1 MAYQDIER
9 KKLVETSERH
19 KLELTNELNGIGIK
33 SDKLLT
39 NALIIG
45 GSLAFTYLLVSQ
57 LTSEVKKS
65 KKSKAQKAQSADGF
79 EIEEEE
85 EEATL
90 FSQLGAK
97 LVDQATLFLLDI
109 AKEKLSEYIQSK
121 KRENS

>member
-65 KKSKAQKAQSADGF
+65 KKSKAQKAQSEDGF
-79 EIEEEE
+79 EIEE

>member
-19 KLELTNELNGIGIK
+19 KLELTNELNGIGIRT
-33 SDKLLT
+33 DKFLT

-57 LTSEVKKS
+57 LTGEGKKS
-65 KKSKAQKAQSADGF
+65 KKSKAQKVQSEDGF

-85 EEATL
+85 PTL
-90 FSQLGAK
+90 FSKLGAK
-97 LVDQATLFLLDI
+97 LVDQATLVLLDM

-121 KRENS
+121 QRENS

>member
-57 LTSEVKKS
+57 LTGEVKKS
-65 KKSKAQKAQSADGF
+65 KKSKAQKVQSEDGF
-79 EIEEEE
+79 GIEE

-90 FSQLGAK
+90 FSKLGAK
-97 LVDQATLFLLDI
+97 LVDQATLVLLDI

>member
-57 LTSEVKKS
+57 LTNEVKKS
-65 KKSKAQKAQSADGF
+65 KKSKAQKAQSEDGF
-79 EIEEEE
+79 EIEEE

>member
-57 LTSEVKKS
+57 LTGEVKKP
-65 KKSKAQKAQSADGF
+65 KKSKAQKAQPENGF
-79 EIEEEE
+79 EIEEE

-90 FSQLGAK
+90 FSKLGAK
-97 LVDQATLFLLDI
+97 LIDQATLVLLDI

>member
-57 LTSEVKKS
+57 LIGEVKKS
-65 KKSKAQKAQSADGF
+65 KKSKAQKVQSEDGF
-79 EIEEEE
+79 GIEE

-90 FSQLGAK
+90 FSK
-97 LVDQATLFLLDI
+97 LVDQATLVLLDI

>member
-65 KKSKAQKAQSADGF
+65 KKSKAQKAQSEDGF
-79 EIEEEE
+79 EIEEE

>member
-65 KKSKAQKAQSADGF
+65 KKSKAQKAQSEDGF
-79 EIEEEE
+79 EIE

>member
-19 KLELTNELNGIGIK
+19 KLELINELNGIGIK

-57 LTSEVKKS
+57 LTGEVKKS
-65 KKSKAQKAQSADGF
+65 KKSKAQKVQSEDGF
-79 EIEEEE
+79 GIEE

-90 FSQLGAK
+90 FSKLGAK
-97 LVDQATLFLLDI
+97 LVDQATLVLLDI

>member
-57 LTSEVKKS
+57 LTGEVKKS
-65 KKSKAQKAQSADGF
+65 KKSKAQKAQSEDEF
-79 EIEEEE
+79 EIEE

-90 FSQLGAK
+90 FSKLGAK
-97 LVDQATLFLLDI
+97 LVDQATLVLLDI

>member
-57 LTSEVKKS
+57 LTGEVKKS
-65 KKSKAQKAQSADGF
+65 KKSKAQKAQSEDGF
-79 EIEEEE
+79 EIEE